1 MTSYEYTQVI
11 SLLEKY
17 KGDIKANSNAI
28 WIENA
33 NTLEWQSKQRKVNC
47 YVRVSE
53 SQGNYRFNV
62 DAEEQTISIIGGCAS
77 PCETLEQA
85 LKQAKQM
92 LNRYKFEKKEIQQ
105 TSLF

>member
-28 WIENA
+28 WIENI
-33 NTLEWQSKQRKVNC
+33 NTLEWQGKQRKVNC
-47 YVRVSE
+47 HVEVSE
-53 SQGNYRFNV
+53 SEGKYRFNV
-62 DAEEQTISIIGGCAS
+62 NAEEQTISIIGGCGC

-85 LKQAKQM
+85 LKQAEQM
-92 LNRYKFEKKEIQQ
+92 LKKYKFEKKEIQQ